1 MTENIKVRIEHLKE
15 KMDDSKFQHNE
26 GLSNEVGYYV
36 FDYPAD
42 QELYMRKQIDKIQ
55 ESPLAARVN
64 LKVFDI
70 YDIMMHLLKDQ
81 EKYTGSDPIS
91 ILEDIEKNQGFD
103 VLIEQI
109 NNILEMSENNNLIV
123 RYIKERIPEGD
134 GQCIVFLT
142 GLGKVYPIIR
152 AHKILN
158 TMHQVLDNNPV
169 VMFYPGNYDEMSLR
183 AFGKIKDQN
192 YYRAFRID

>member
-1 MTENIKVRIEHLKE
+1 MTEDINLRFSHLKE
-15 KMDDSKFQHNE
+15 KMVDPKFQHNE
-26 GLSNEVGYYV
+26 GLSNEVGYWI

-42 QELYMRKQIDKIQ
+42 QELEVRKQIAKISD
-55 ESPLAARVN
+55 SPLASRVN
-64 LKVFDI
+64 LRVFDI
-70 YDIMMHLLKDQ
+70 YDVMMKLLREQ
-81 EKYTGSDPIS
+81 EEYTGADPIP
-91 ILEDIEKNQGFD
+91 ILENIEKKQGFD

-123 RYIKERIPEGD
+123 QYIRSRLPE
-134 GQCIVFLT
+134 QCIVFLK

-158 TMHQVLDNNPV
+158 TMHQVLDKNPV

-183 AFGKIKDQN
+183 AFGEVKDQN

>member
-1 MTENIKVRIEHLKE
+1 MTEDIKIRIKHLKE

-36 FDYPAD
+36 FDYPAA

-55 ESPLAARVN
+55 KSPRAARVN
-64 LKVFDI
+64 LRVFDI
-70 YDIMMHLLKDQ
+70 YDIMMYLLKDQ
-81 EKYTGSDPIS
+81 EKYTGSDPIP
-91 ILEDIEKNQGFD
+91 ILEDIEKNQGFNI
-103 VLIEQI
+103 LIEQI

-123 RYIKERIPEGD
+123 QYIKERIPEGD

-183 AFGKIKDQN
+183 AFGEIKDQN

>member
-70 YDIMMHLLKDQ
+70 YDIMMHLLKEQ
-81 EKYTGSDPIS
+81 EKYTGSDPIP
-91 ILEDIEKNQGFD
+91 ILEDIEKDQGFD

-123 RYIKERIPEGD
+123 GYIKERIPEGD
-134 GQCIVFLT
+134 GQYIVFLT

-183 AFGKIKDQN
+183 AFGEIKDQN

>member
-42 QELYMRKQIDKIQ
+42 QELYMRKQIGKIQ

-81 EKYTGSDPIS
+81 EKYTGSDPIP

-123 RYIKERIPEGD
+123 GYIKERIPEGD
-134 GQCIVFLT
+134 GHCIVFLT

-183 AFGKIKDQN
+183 AFGEIKDQN

>member
-1 MTENIKVRIEHLKE
+1 
-15 KMDDSKFQHNE
+15 
-26 GLSNEVGYYV
+26 
-36 FDYPAD
+36 
-42 QELYMRKQIDKIQ
+42 MRKQIDKIQ
-55 ESPLAARVN
+55 ESSLAARVN

-81 EKYTGSDPIS
+81 EKYTGSDPIP

-123 RYIKERIPEGD
+123 VYFKERIPEGE

-142 GLGKVYPIIR
+142 GLGKV
-152 AHKILN
+152 
-158 TMHQVLDNNPV
+158 
-169 VMFYPGNYDEMSLR
+169 
-183 AFGKIKDQN
+183 
-192 YYRAFRID
+192 

>member
-1 MTENIKVRIEHLKE
+1 MTEDINLRFSHLKE
-15 KMDDSKFQHNE
+15 KMVDPKFQHNE
-26 GLSNEVGYYV
+26 GLSNEVGYWI

-42 QELYMRKQIDKIQ
+42 QELEVRKQIAKISD
-55 ESPLAARVN
+55 SPLASRVN
-64 LKVFDI
+64 LRVFDI
-70 YDIMMHLLKDQ
+70 YDVMMKLLREQ
-81 EKYTGSDPIS
+81 EEYTGADPIP
-91 ILEDIEKNQGFD
+91 ILENIEKKQGIN

-123 RYIKERIPEGD
+123 QYIRSRLPE
-134 GQCIVFLT
+134 QCIVFLE

-158 TMHQVLDNNPV
+158 TMHQVLDKNPV

-183 AFGKIKDQN
+183 AFGEVKDQN

>member
-1 MTENIKVRIEHLKE
+1 MTEDINLRFSHLKE
-15 KMDDSKFQHNE
+15 KMVDPKFQHNE
-26 GLSNEVGYYV
+26 GLSNEVGYWI

-42 QELYMRKQIDKIQ
+42 QELEVRKQIAKISD
-55 ESPLAARVN
+55 SPLASRVN
-64 LKVFDI
+64 LRVFDI
-70 YDIMMHLLKDQ
+70 YDVMMKLLREQ
-81 EKYTGSDPIS
+81 EEYTGADPIP
-91 ILEDIEKNQGFD
+91 ILENIEKKQGFD

-123 RYIKERIPEGD
+123 QYIRSRLPE
-134 GQCIVFLT
+134 QCIVFLE

-158 TMHQVLDNNPV
+158 TMHQVLDKNPV

-183 AFGKIKDQN
+183 AFGEVKDQN

>member
-1 MTENIKVRIEHLKE
+1 MTENIKVKIEHLKE

-81 EKYTGSDPIS
+81 EKYTGSDPIP

-123 RYIKERIPEGD
+123 GYIKERIPESD

-183 AFGKIKDQN
+183 AFGEIKDQN

>member
-1 MTENIKVRIEHLKE
+1 MTEDINVRIEHLKE

-42 QELYMRKQIDKIQ
+42 QELYMRNQLHKLQDG
-55 ESPLAARVN
+55 PLAARVN
-64 LKVFDI
+64 LRVFDI

-81 EKYTGSDPIS
+81 EKYTGSDPIP

-103 VLIEQI
+103 ILIEQI

-123 RYIKERIPEGD
+123 QYIKERIPEGD

-183 AFGKIKDQN
+183 AFGEIKDQN

>member
-81 EKYTGSDPIS
+81 EKYTGSDPIP
-91 ILEDIEKNQGFD
+91 ILENIEKNQGFD

-123 RYIKERIPEGD
+123 GYIKERIPEGD
-134 GQCIVFLT
+134 GHCIVFLT

-183 AFGKIKDQN
+183 AFGEIKDQN

>member
-70 YDIMMHLLKDQ
+70 YDIMMHLLKEQ
-81 EKYTGSDPIS
+81 EKYTGSDPIP

-183 AFGKIKDQN
+183 AFGEIKDQN

>member
-1 MTENIKVRIEHLKE
+1 MTEDINVRIEHLKE

-42 QELYMRKQIDKIQ
+42 QELYMRNQLHKLQDG
-55 ESPLAARVN
+55 PLAARVN
-64 LKVFDI
+64 LRVFDI

-81 EKYTGSDPIS
+81 EKYTGSDPIP

-183 AFGKIKDQN
+183 AFGEIKDQN

>member
-1 MTENIKVRIEHLKE
+1 MTEDINLRFSHLKE
-15 KMDDSKFQHNE
+15 KMVDPKFQHNE
-26 GLSNEVGYYV
+26 GLSNEVGYWI

-42 QELYMRKQIDKIQ
+42 QELEVRKQIAKISD
-55 ESPLAARVN
+55 SPLASRVN
-64 LKVFDI
+64 LRVFDI
-70 YDIMMHLLKDQ
+70 YDVMMKLLREQ
-81 EKYTGSDPIS
+81 EEYTGADPIP
-91 ILEDIEKNQGFD
+91 ILENIEKKQGFD

-123 RYIKERIPEGD
+123 QYIHSRLPE
-134 GQCIVFLT
+134 QCIIFLD

-158 TMHQVLDNNPV
+158 TMHQVLDKNPV

-183 AFGKIKDQN
+183 AFGEVKDQN
-192 YYRAFRID
+192 YYRAFRVD

>member
-26 GLSNEVGYYV
+26 GLSNEVGYYI

-81 EKYTGSDPIS
+81 EKYTGSDPIP

-123 RYIKERIPEGD
+123 GYIKERIPEGD

-183 AFGKIKDQN
+183 AFGEIKDQN

>member
-70 YDIMMHLLKDQ
+70 YDIMMHLLKEQ
-81 EKYTGSDPIS
+81 EKYTGSDPIP

-123 RYIKERIPEGD
+123 GYIKKRIPEGD

-183 AFGKIKDQN
+183 AFGEIKDQN

>member
-81 EKYTGSDPIS
+81 EKYTGSDPIP

-183 AFGKIKDQN
+183 AFGEIKDQN

>member
-70 YDIMMHLLKDQ
+70 YDIMMHLLKEQ
-81 EKYTGSDPIS
+81 EKYTGSDPIP

-123 RYIKERIPEGD
+123 GYIKERIPESD

-183 AFGKIKDQN
+183 AFGEIKDQN

>member
-1 MTENIKVRIEHLKE
+1 MTEDINLRFSHLKE
-15 KMDDSKFQHNE
+15 KMVDPKFQHNE
-26 GLSNEVGYYV
+26 GLSNEVGYWI

-42 QELYMRKQIDKIQ
+42 QELEVRKQIAKISD
-55 ESPLAARVN
+55 SPLASRVN
-64 LKVFDI
+64 LRVFDI
-70 YDIMMHLLKDQ
+70 YDVMMKLLREQ
-81 EKYTGSDPIS
+81 EEYTGADPIP
-91 ILEDIEKNQGFD
+91 ILENIEKKQGFD

-123 RYIKERIPEGD
+123 QYIQSRLPE
-134 GQCIVFLT
+134 QCIIFLD

-158 TMHQVLDNNPV
+158 TMHQVLDKNPV

-183 AFGKIKDQN
+183 AFGEVKDQN
-192 YYRAFRID
+192 YYRAFRVD

>member
-1 MTENIKVRIEHLKE
+1 E
-15 KMDDSKFQHNE
+15 KMDDSKFRHNE

-55 ESPLAARVN
+55 ESPRAARVN
-64 LKVFDI
+64 IKVFDI

-81 EKYTGSDPIS
+81 EKYTGSDPIP

-123 RYIKERIPEGD
+123 GYIKERIPERD

-183 AFGKIKDQN
+183 AFGEIKDQN

>member
-42 QELYMRKQIDKIQ
+42 RELYMRKQIHKLQDG
-55 ESPLAARVN
+55 PLAARVN
-64 LKVFDI
+64 LRVFDI

-81 EKYTGSDPIS
+81 EKYTGSDPIP

-123 RYIKERIPEGD
+123 RYIKERIPEGE

-183 AFGKIKDQN
+183 AFGEIKDQN

>member
-81 EKYTGSDPIS
+81 EKYTGSDPIP

-123 RYIKERIPEGD
+123 GYIKKRIPEGD

-183 AFGKIKDQN
+183 AFGEIKDQN

>member
-70 YDIMMHLLKDQ
+70 YDIMMHLLKEQ
-81 EKYTGSDPIS
+81 EKYTGSDPIP

-123 RYIKERIPEGD
+123 GYIKERIPEGD
-134 GQCIVFLT
+134 GPCIVFLT

>member
-1 MTENIKVRIEHLKE
+1 MTEDINLRFSHLKE
-15 KMDDSKFQHNE
+15 KMVDPKFQHNE
-26 GLSNEVGYYV
+26 GLSNEVGYWI

-42 QELYMRKQIDKIQ
+42 QEVEVRKQIAKISD
-55 ESPLAARVN
+55 SPLASRVN
-64 LKVFDI
+64 LRVFDI
-70 YDIMMHLLKDQ
+70 YDVMMKLLRKQ
-81 EKYTGSDPIS
+81 EEYTGADPIP
-91 ILEDIEKNQGFD
+91 ILENIEKKQGIN

-123 RYIKERIPEGD
+123 QYIRSRLPE
-134 GQCIVFLT
+134 QCIVFLE

-158 TMHQVLDNNPV
+158 TMHQVLDKNPV

-183 AFGKIKDQN
+183 AFGEVKDQN

>member
-1 MTENIKVRIEHLKE
+1 MTEDINVRIEHLKE

-42 QELYMRKQIDKIQ
+42 QELYMRNQIHKLQD
-55 ESPLAARVN
+55 SPLAARVN
-64 LKVFDI
+64 LRIFDI
-70 YDIMMHLLKDQ
+70 YDIMMHLLKEQ
-81 EKYTGSDPIS
+81 EKYTGSDPIP

-123 RYIKERIPEGD
+123 QYIKERIPEGD

-183 AFGKIKDQN
+183 AFGEIKDQN